1 MEPTKEELTAEL
13 VKVKDTLTEICNKE
27 IDEKNP
33 VYNYVMNG
41 LMFIDEAT
49 RILQNQTPLSR
60 KWLHYYADRCD
71 I

>member
-1 MEPTKEELTAEL
+1 MEGKTKELTADL
-13 VKVKDTLTEICNKE
+13 VKVKDALTDICNKE
-27 IDEKNP
+27 LDEKSP

-60 KWLHYYADRCD
+60 KWLHHYADRCN